1 MFHLAPHSTPNT
13 STSSLSP
20 TSHVL
25 LSSSSPNPDL
35 LSTHP
40 FYPLRRS
47 TAGWFFFGIP
57 LLHTSSNKM
66 QTALLV
72 IMLLYKGGAESLRRA
87 SRRRRRSSWQPAVR
101 AAEKELAWHPR
112 RCSKLGS
119 ASFEASW
126 RRLFSAYTP
135 KRRKKSALRSMLLTS
150 LSRTAGKTLTS

>member
-112 RCSKLGS
+112 RCSKLGVR
-119 ASFEASW
+119 ASRLPGGDCFPPIP
-126 RRLFSAYTP
+126 RRDARNQRFGP
-135 KRRKKSALRSMLLTS
+135 CC
-150 LSRTAGKTLTS
+150 